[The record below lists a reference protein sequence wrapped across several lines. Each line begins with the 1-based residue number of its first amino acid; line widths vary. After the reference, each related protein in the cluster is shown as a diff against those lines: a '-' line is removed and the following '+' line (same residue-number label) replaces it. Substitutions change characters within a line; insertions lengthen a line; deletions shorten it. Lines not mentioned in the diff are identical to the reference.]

1 MKKKKLRII
10 ITYASVF
17 FIIISLFA
25 VSIFMF
31 VSMNQM
37 QKVDVDLELFK
48 KTVEK
53 RSSSDLSMALPLN
66 PKTVTLVRNE
76 DGTYDHD
83 FPISSFYQEG

>member
-10 ITYASVF
+10 ITYASMF

-37 QKVDVDLELFK
+37 QNVDADLLLFQ

-53 RSSSDLSMALPLN
+53 RASSDLSVALPLN
-66 PKTVTLVRNE
+66 PKT
-76 DGTYDHD
+76 
-83 FPISSFYQEG
+83 IQ